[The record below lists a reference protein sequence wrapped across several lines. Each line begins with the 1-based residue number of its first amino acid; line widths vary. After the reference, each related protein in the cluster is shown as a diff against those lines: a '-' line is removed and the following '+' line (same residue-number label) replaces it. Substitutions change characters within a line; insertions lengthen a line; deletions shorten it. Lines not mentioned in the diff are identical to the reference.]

1 MNCTK
6 MANKNLSIIILIAT
20 LVAQATWV
28 RAAEHIVGDDKG
40 WAEGVD
46 YEAWAKGREFKQG
59 DKLVFNYDP
68 AKYMVLYV
76 TMDKY
81 KCCCAAGPIMGIKK
95 DVILGGVGDYPFI
108 ANRNECLKGMKLLV
122 TVKPSGGCPGG
133 WMSRRMSRGVSMS
146 CKAMMSSMIQA

>member
-40 WAEGVD
+40 WTEGVD
-46 YEAWAKGREFKQG
+46 YHAWATAREFKPG

-68 AKYMVLYV
+68 AKYRVLFVSYCQ
-76 TMDKY
+76 Y
-81 KCCCAAGPIMGIKK
+81 KWCNTEGS
-95 DVILGGVGDYPFI
+95 VFS
-108 ANRNECLKGMKLLV
+108 NKG
-122 TVKPSGGCPGG
+122 
-133 WMSRRMSRGVSMS
+133 
-146 CKAMMSSMIQA
+146 